1 MTNEELQMHQI
12 HLLQHILALLQQN
25 SYNQRELHK
34 AIKKNIYDNY
44 KKNICNNLPDNS
56 LLHYGYKMY
65 SQNEEDGII
74 QEIFNRIG
82 TTNKLFVEIGVEYGH
97 ECNTRALLLKNW
109 KGVWIDAR
117 EQCINHINTNLN
129 KLIDSKILTAVN
141 SFVNKDNIEHVIKD
155 FLPNGTN
162 EVDLFSLDIDSYD
175 AHLFPYAKC
184 INPRVIIA
192 EYNGKYPIDVNI
204 SVEYDPTQFWDY
216 GDYIGASLAYLNDV
230 FVKMNYTLV
239 GCDVNGVNAFYV
251 RNDLI
256 KDNMFDRPG
265 DMKYHFKPAMY
276 HLTVLP
282 AGHDP
287 NSHNRPTNNPGT
299 NQCVEDKFQR
309 FIVND

>member
-162 EVDLFSLDIDSYD
+162 EIDLFSLDIDGYD

-192 EYNGKYPIDVNI
+192 EYNGKYPVDINV
-204 SVEYDPTQFWDY
+204 SVKYDTLHVWDY
-216 GDYIGASLAYLNDV
+216 SDYVGASLTYLNEVLDE
-230 FVKMNYTLV
+230 MNYTLV
-239 GCDVNGVNAFYV
+239 ACELTGTNAFYV

-265 DMKYHFKPAMY
+265 DIEYHWKPAMY
-276 HLTVLP
+276 NFSVLP
-282 AGHDP
+282 CGHEP
-287 NSHNRPTNNPGT
+287 NSHLKQASA
-299 NQCVEDKFQR
+299 NQTTEDQFQNY
-309 FIVND
+309 IIKEV